1 MKKRVQRS
9 SVWGGIAVAF
19 LVWSATA
26 AQAVVRP
33 PPVSPFDDDGR
44 IPAAPEP
51 AEILMLASG
60 LALVGGFVTYHMFR
74 RRR

>member
-1 MKKRVQRS
+1 MKKRVQRN
-9 SVWGGIAVAF
+9 SVWVGIAVAF

-26 AQAVVRP
+26 AHAVVRP
-33 PPVSPFDDDGR
+33 PPASPYDNDGQ

-51 AEILMLASG
+51 TEILMLSSG
-60 LALVGGFVTYHMFR
+60 LALVGGFVTYHAFR